1 MTDSNLN
8 IDKDNILSKQIDADD
23 SLSDI
28 KFDKLEPLSKFNIQ
42 TEGFL
47 NFNANLNTEN
57 IINDFFIKDDEL
69 DAYIDDT
76 IDPTKATFN
85 ALSVDKPIGA
95 EEKIT
100 DLKPVLNFLS
110 LHNFIKEKDFKR
122 PSDIRLINDLLLEH
136 TGYSWNQFNSNLI
149 PRDVIESNEFQE
161 GLLKIRT
168 HYENDGFVIEDLEA
182 SNESE
187 LLKLTKG
194 LGVEIGTGLLAD
206 ALLAPLLP
214 YGPPGW
220 IVYGV
225 SQFVIGL
232 NANIQAQKIR
242 IGKEATIG
250 TDWINWNEAIAAGFV
265 QMVPLGVTAKGW
277 KGIRN
282 SAIFGS
288 SLAVT
293 ETGIRD
299 LLGDDVGRDEY
310 LLSIGV
316 GGALG
321 AGFKGTF
328 EGLEGIFKKFKGNNN
343 VDLNKLLT
351 KEDKDLLIKSNN
363 ELKEINTKQ
372 IEAEG
377 GDVKKLENDFKTQ
390 IEQQQQQQQQPQGN
404 TKKNQDLGDLNL
416 PDTRGKNVFYHGAS
430 QEFTLNESDTFGRAI
445 QNLYGDGLYV
455 TDDLVTSFKYRNK
468 NKIKGQETEGI
479 VYEIIEKQPVKFFD
493 LDAPAT
499 PERID
504 QLRKIFDVDNYDSV
518 DIIDRALDEL
528 GPNPSIGQIYNEIKL
543 ISDANELSASTTA
556 DLLSSFTELLQREGY
571 GGFTH
576 QGGNL
581 AGGGERLHQVKIYFD
596 PTNQIDIKQIDLD
609 QFKTNTSN
617 QKIETTLKN
626 QGLGDSGK
634 TPNQFSDRGIKS
646 ENLGLIEE
654 LIRLK
659 KLKNEQGTSPVKT
672 KYAMQLAGLKLFDDQ
687 VVDLSKTTRIKEY
700 AQIYA
705 TINDIVPSED
715 LTVALTQ
722 ALVLATDE
730 VVNANTRF
738 INALN
743 SKDIARIEKT
753 IDDLNKAFDQ
763 VNDWLGLSLPSAT
776 TFGRTGQALQIQG
789 ESGVAGKSV
798 EEVMRMSQAEK
809 RIAAETTSAKSKGID
824 ERIKETSSLKEELQ
838 KVLEETKQ
846 TGDFSELYRISNKI
860 EQTNGDVEKIV
871 AIEKYQILPSLLMKG
886 AKIFNEVGINALL
899 AAPTTQ
905 EVNLLGGILN
915 TYLNSFKFALGA
927 RNKTEIEAALR
938 HFIALHSN
946 FNFARKA
953 WKRSWNMEDNF
964 INLGNSK
971 FESTQDRYQI
981 ATTNT
986 DWVSRIGI
994 NWTGKGIRLPSRL
1007 MTSNDALIQASNLIG
1022 YANMKFFLHG
1032 KNNLKLKGDKLNE
1045 YIDDGINTILEY
1057 YLSNGKAAIPP
1068 DNNKI
1073 ISRILEDSQEFSKSI
1088 TFTNDIRTE
1097 SIFGKGGKG
1106 VDRFAQNPLAR
1117 IYFTFVKVPVNLIA
1131 EGFRLHPL
1139 TGIPIT
1145 IGKNNKFFVG
1155 NSKGQNLN
1163 LVNEALS
1170 EVRHDLLSRDPL
1182 VVQRARGGMNLAQGL
1197 LLTVAGMSVYYGN
1210 KFLEEDYVPPIIL
1223 TGSGPD
1229 YRKPEGKAMWKAMWK
1244 NGWRSYSVGKLQ
1256 YNEDGSP
1263 KFKNGEPVYKF
1274 SSYQNI
1280 GIDPLSQ
1287 VIGMTVDFV
1296 NSQGYIN
1303 GKPYEDFTVGLVGVF
1318 SRNIFNAS
1326 YTRQI
1331 DEFIKLLT
1339 TAPSLVDETGEN
1351 PLKDY
1356 KVDKTKEYLAK
1367 QVTSRIVPYSNLL
1380 ARFKQIPGDI
1390 LELVHGREEVASD
1403 KDMSRFIQQRD
1414 TKVRPGDVIDQN
1426 LEIEDENFNEREIW
1440 KELQTYLNNNLQ
1452 SKVPFY
1458 SADLPFLR
1466 EHITNDPVLVPF
1478 KEGPFFFKTDLFS
1491 LQKHSTNKNY
1501 PIYQTLKLIGRQLPE
1516 PKDVIYGRYSKDEI
1530 EPKKLD
1536 TREYALLREFVN
1548 THIPKTEKYGKV
1560 NLLQAINKYLDTKE
1574 FKILKE
1580 IIEKHGLS
1588 SDKGQIAAKEIY
1600 SNLYSINNYY
1610 IKSGEYEFF
1619 EQKLGTEEIKK
1630 RVEKKG
1636 KIMEEFVNEIQ
1647 QELSNY

>member
-1 MTDSNLN
+1 MTDSNFK
-8 IDKDNILSKQIDADD
+8 IDKDNILFKQIDADNL
-23 SLSDI
+23 LSDI

-57 IINDFFIKDDEL
+57 IINEFFIKDDEL

-76 IDPTKATFN
+76 IDPTKETFN
-85 ALSVDKPIGA
+85 AFSVDKSIA
-95 EEKIT
+95 TEEKIT

-122 PSDIRLINDLLLEH
+122 PSDMRLINNLLLEH
-136 TGYSWNQFNSNLI
+136 TGYNWNQFNNNLI
-149 PRDVIESNEFQE
+149 TRDVIESNEFQE

-194 LGVEIGTGLLAD
+194 LGVEIGAGLAAD
-206 ALLAPLLP
+206 LVLAPFLAA
-214 YGPPGW
+214 GPKGW
-220 IVYGV
+220 VVYGV
-225 SQFVIGL
+225 AQFVIGV
-232 NANIQAQKIR
+232 NANIEAQRIR
-242 IGKEATIG
+242 LGPEAIVG
-250 TDWINWNEAIAAGFV
+250 NDWINWNEAIAAGFV
-265 QMVPLGVTAKGW
+265 QMIPGGVTAKGW

-282 SAIFGS
+282 SAVWSS

-299 LLGDDVGRDEY
+299 LLGDDVSRDEY

-316 GGALG
+316 GGVLG

-328 EGLEGIFKKFKGNNN
+328 EGLDAIFRKFKGNNN

-404 TKKNQDLGDLNL
+404 TKKNEN
-416 PDTRGKNVFYHGAS
+416 
-430 QEFTLNESDTFGRAI
+430 
-445 QNLYGDGLYV
+445 
-455 TDDLVTSFKYRNK
+455 
-468 NKIKGQETEGI
+468 
-479 VYEIIEKQPVKFFD
+479 
-493 LDAPAT
+493 
-499 PERID
+499 
-504 QLRKIFDVDNYDSV
+504 
-518 DIIDRALDEL
+518 
-528 GPNPSIGQIYNEIKL
+528 
-543 ISDANELSASTTA
+543 
-556 DLLSSFTELLQREGY
+556 
-571 GGFTH
+571 
-576 QGGNL
+576 
-581 AGGGERLHQVKIYFD
+581 
-596 PTNQIDIKQIDLD
+596 
-609 QFKTNTSN
+609 
-617 QKIETTLKN
+617 
-626 QGLGDSGK
+626 LGDSDK
-634 TPNQFSDRGIKS
+634 TPNQFSDRGMKS
-646 ENLGLIEE
+646 ENLELIEE

-687 VVDLSKTTRIKEY
+687 VIDLSKTTRIKEY

-722 ALVLATDE
+722 VLVLATDE

-743 SKDIARIEKT
+743 SKDIARIEKA
-753 IDDLNKAFDQ
+753 IDDLNKAFDE

-798 EEVMRMSQAEK
+798 EEVMRMSQVEK
-809 RIAAETTSAKSKGID
+809 RIATETASARAKGLD
-824 ERIKETSSLKEELQ
+824 ERIEETGSLKEELQ

-846 TGDFSELYRISNKI
+846 TNDFSELYRISNKI

-871 AIEKYQILPSLLMKG
+871 AIEKYQILPSLLNKF
-886 AKIFNEVGINALL
+886 AKVFNEIGINALL

-953 WKRSWNMEDNF
+953 WKRSWDMEDNF
-964 INLGNSK
+964 VNLGNSK
-971 FESTQDRYQI
+971 FESSQDRYQI

-1032 KNNLKLKGDKLNE
+1032 KNKLKLKGDKLNE
-1045 YIDDGINTILEY
+1045 YVNNGINTILEY
-1057 YLSNGKAAIPP
+1057 YLSNGKKQIPS
-1068 DNNKI
+1068 DGENKI
-1073 ISRILEDSQEFSKSI
+1073 ISRILKESQEFSKSI

-1097 SIFGKGGKG
+1097 SIFGKVGKE
-1106 VDRFAQNPLAR
+1106 VDKFAQNPLAR
-1117 IYFTFVKVPVNLIA
+1117 IYFTFVKVPINLIA
-1131 EGFRLHPL
+1131 EGFRLHPI

-1182 VVQRARGGMNLAQGL
+1182 VVQRARGGLNLAQGL

-1210 KFLEEDYVPPIIL
+1210 KFLEEDYVPPMIL
-1223 TGSGPD
+1223 TGGGPD
-1229 YRKPEGKAMWKAMWK
+1229 YTTPEGKAMWKAMWK
-1244 NGWRSYSVGKLQ
+1244 NGWRPYSIGKLQ
-1256 YNEDGSP
+1256 YDEDGNP
-1263 KFKNGEPVYKF
+1263 KFINGEPVYKF

-1326 YTRQI
+1326 YTSQI
-1331 DEFIKLLT
+1331 DEFFKLLGT
-1339 TAPSLVDETGEN
+1339 FPGLVDETGEN

-1356 KVDKTKEYLAK
+1356 KVDKAKEYLAK
-1367 QVTSRIVPYSNLL
+1367 QFTSRIVPYSNLL

-1390 LELVHGREEVASD
+1390 LELIHGREEVASD

-1426 LEIEDENFNEREIW
+1426 LEIEDENFNEKEIW

-1452 SKVPFY
+1452 SKVPGY

-1466 EHITNDPVLVPF
+1466 EHITNDPVLVPN

-1530 EPKKLD
+1530 EPKKLN

-1580 IIEKHGLS
+1580 IIEEHGLS

-1636 KIMEEFVNEIQ
+1636 KIMEEFINEIQ